1 MVNLYQNLFIYPKA
15 MVLTFTSLIV
25 ITWVGY
31 FYLSLKERNVDLSKS
46 HYKYYLSYSS
56 GLFFWILSNAY
67 FHSGYLVSQSQ
78 NAAIFMA
85 IFANLTAFTAFA
97 SAFLFSCKLKE
108 HYLQKKTP
116 RLVYTLLTA
125 LTVMTLGINLIPE
138 LTVQSVD
145 ITAPSVF
152 VIHFGNY
159 TSLFFFTLVSLVLFT
174 LLNLVSLRGVSN
186 RLSKTRVNFMVAG
199 MIIFMVSTGIIQL
212 GFTLFWGDFSLTW
225 LPPALSISEMIIT
238 GYALITS
245 RFYSTRYMSYLTL
258 TAIVTC
264 AIYTFPLFFL
274 VRDHGIPYDVV
285 IAYSFVLG
293 VTWQFLYSRVK
304 QYTSLMVYNSPQ
316 APTERIYNLVS
327 EFQKSPPQAL
337 QKLAELLNVPASQ
350 IQLVKKSAD
359 DELFVD
365 YFNNNQDALIIEE
378 LQDKLDGQASEGRLG
393 ELHDKMHEQDA
404 AIIMPMFD
412 NSHVISHLLIATHKS
427 NGQMFSNEELIALKK
442 VLEQAQ
448 YYINSDRRVKQ
459 SQALANSI
467 AHEMRNPLAQ
477 LQLHF
482 EKLQIQLQT
491 DAPVDTLLNEVENGK
506 SAIRRGK
513 QLIDIILR
521 EVSSSS
527 LSQEPMAVSPIK
539 RLLLQA
545 INQFGFESEQIKRRI
560 HLHTDV
566 DFSAR
571 VNDTLF
577 NFVVFNLLRNAIYY
591 FDSYPESRIDI
602 TTISRFHENVVVF
615 RDSGPGIPQ
624 AIKNQIFDDFFSHN
638 KSGGSGLGLGY
649 CARVMQSFGGTIQCH
664 SEYGQYTEFHLIF
677 PALSLSALEETEHQ
691 DQETQELASLPI
703 ESQYDDLLLP
713 YNQSQTSIH
722 CHKTVLVVDDKEVQ
736 RAMVT
741 LYLQQLGYDVIQ
753 ANNGKVAVE
762 IFQNNP
768 IDLVMMDI
776 QMPVMNGFEAATRIK
791 QLSPNT
797 PVIALSGESG
807 ERELDLITSLMDGR
821 LSKPTTKAD
830 LRAVMSHWIADH
842 EISST
847 S

>member
-1 MVNLYQNLFIYPKA
+1 MVSVYDNLLVYPKA
-15 MVLTFTSLIV
+15 TILVFISLIV
-25 ITWVGY
+25 VSWVSY
-31 FYLSLKERNVDLSKS
+31 FYLNLKARNVDLSKS

-67 FHSGYLVSQSQ
+67 FHSGYLVSRGEH
-78 NAAIFMA
+78 AAALMA
-85 IFANLTAFTAFA
+85 IFANLTAFVAFA

-108 HYLQKKTP
+108 HYLQQNTSKW
-116 RLVYTLLTA
+116 LYLLFSLLTGIA
-125 LTVMTLGINLIPE
+125 LGINFIPE

-145 ITAPSVF
+145 VIAPSVF
-152 VIHFGNY
+152 VIHFGHY
-159 TSLFFFTLVSLVLFT
+159 TSLFFFTLITLVFLT
-174 LLNLVSLRGVSN
+174 LANLVSLRRVGN

-212 GFTLFWGDFSLTW
+212 GVTMFLGDFSLTW
-225 LPPALSISEMIIT
+225 LPPALSISEMLIT

-245 RFYSTRYMSYLTL
+245 RFYSTRYMSYLLL
-258 TAIVTC
+258 TAVVTC
-264 AIYTFPLFFL
+264 AIYMFPLFFFGQSN
-274 VRDHGIPYDVV
+274 GIKYDIV
-285 IAYSFVLG
+285 ILYSFVLG
-293 VTWQFLYSRVK
+293 VTWQPLFKRVK
-304 QYTSLMVYNSPQ
+304 QYTSLMIYNSPQ
-316 APTERIYNLVS
+316 SPTEQIYNLVS

-337 QKLAELLNVPASQ
+337 TKLANLLNVPANQ
-350 IQLVKKSAD
+350 MHLVKKSPGED
-359 DELFVD
+359 LYVD
-365 YFNNNQDALIIEE
+365 YFNHHPDALIIEE
-378 LQDKLDGQASEGRLG
+378 LQDKLDGSVSQGKLG
-393 ELHDKMHEQDA
+393 ELHEKMSKNDA

-442 VLEQAQ
+442 VLDQAQ
-448 YYINSDRRVKQ
+448 YYINSDRRVRQ

-467 AHEMRNPLAQ
+467 AHEMRNPLTQ
-477 LQLHF
+477 LQLHL

-491 DAPVDTLLNEVENGK
+491 HASLETLLNEVESGK
-506 SAIRRGK
+506 AAIRRGK

-527 LSQEPMAVSPIK
+527 LSQEPMSISSIK

-566 DFSAR
+566 DFAVR

-591 FDSYPESRIDI
+591 FDSYPQSRIDI
-602 TTISRFHENVVVF
+602 KTVQRFHENVVIF
-615 RDSGPGIPQ
+615 RDTGPGIDESVRQ
-624 AIKNQIFDDFFSHN
+624 QIFEDFYSHN
-638 KSGGSGLGLGY
+638 KSGGSGLGLSY
-649 CARVMQSFGGTIQCH
+649 CLRAMNSFGGHIQCY
-664 SEYGQYTEFHLIF
+664 SEYGRYTEFHLTF
-677 PALSLSALEETEHQ
+677 PALSSKVVNVSEQ
-691 DQETQELASLPI
+691 DPATPHEPMADDEPMLHYNHADLPP
-703 ESQYDDLLLP
+703 S
-713 YNQSQTSIH
+713 

-753 ANNGKVAVE
+753 ANNGKIAVE

-768 IDLVMMDI
+768 IDLVIMDI

-791 QLSPNT
+791 QVSPNT

-807 ERELDLITSLMDGR
+807 ERELELITNLMDGR
-821 LSKPTTKAD
+821 LTKPTTKAD
-830 LRAVMSHWIADH
+830 LKNVVSRWIKDH
-842 EISST
+842 ET
-847 S
+847 SYPS